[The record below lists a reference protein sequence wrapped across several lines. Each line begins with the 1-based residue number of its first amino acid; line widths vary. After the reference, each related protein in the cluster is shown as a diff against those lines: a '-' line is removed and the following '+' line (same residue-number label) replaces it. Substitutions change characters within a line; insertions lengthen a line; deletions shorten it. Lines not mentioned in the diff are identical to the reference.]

1 MAKTRRRILHN
12 NKTLRATDLWKDGSV
27 GRGRSRSIYIRP
39 TATDTAVL
47 IAFFNPAPFKRP
59 LKNLLYIMKI
69 MKDEGIPHFVAE
81 CVFFDRQPEVPGA
94 HLVLRSN
101 SLMFYKENL
110 LNLLEA
116 TVPQQYTKLVFMDG
130 DIIFGA
136 PDWIDQ
142 ISQKL
147 ESTQII
153 QPFSEACWLYPDNT
167 RIRCTKQSYGYAM
180 TTKNMT
186 ESTPPNKYHPGFA
199 WAMQRSIFKA
209 IGGLYDKAIAGN
221 GDVMFAFSL
230 LNDMSPSYINRY
242 APCILDTWRAY
253 NTRVKSLNPIIG
265 YLNMEVYHL
274 FHGLVR
280 NRQYNSR
287 HEIVKEKLKQ
297 GWDTAITTSAQ
308 GLYEFRDKELS
319 DALHQY
325 FLDRAEDVP
334 IEVAMLP
341 PA

>member
-1 MAKTRRRILHN
+1 M
-12 NKTLRATDLWKDGSV
+12 G
-27 GRGRSRSIYIRP
+27 
-39 TATDTAVL
+39 
-47 IAFFNPAPFKRP
+47 
-59 LKNLLYIMKI
+59 
-69 MKDEGIPHFVAE
+69 
-81 CVFFDRQPEVPGA
+81 
-94 HLVLRSN
+94 
-101 SLMFYKENL
+101 
-110 LNLLEA
+110 
-116 TVPQQYTKLVFMDG
+116 TKSMD
-130 DIIFGA
+130 
-136 PDWIDQ
+136 
-142 ISQKL
+142 
-147 ESTQII
+147 
-153 QPFSEACWLYPDNT
+153 
-167 RIRCTKQSYGYAM
+167 
-180 TTKNMT
+180 
-186 ESTPPNKYHPGFA
+186 ESTPPNKYHPGFV
-199 WAMQRSIFKA
+199 WAMQRSIFKT

-253 NTRVKSLNPIIG
+253 NAKVKALKPIIG

-297 GWDTAITTSAQ
+297 GWDTAITTNAQ
-308 GLYEFRDKELS
+308 GLYEFKDKELS